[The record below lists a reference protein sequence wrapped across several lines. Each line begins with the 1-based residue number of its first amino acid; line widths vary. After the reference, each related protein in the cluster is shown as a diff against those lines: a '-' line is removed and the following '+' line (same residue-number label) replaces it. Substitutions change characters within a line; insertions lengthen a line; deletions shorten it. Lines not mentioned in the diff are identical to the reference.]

1 MQAPCYDTIMNKKV
15 LIGIVVV
22 IAVAIFFITRNKNP
36 DLPPVTGT
44 TIIAFGDSL
53 VSGTGSTKGNDFV
66 SVLSSRTGIPIINAG
81 IPGNTTKDALNRLSR
96 DVLEQDPRVV
106 IIVIGGNDFL
116 RRVPKGETLAN
127 VRSIIEQVQET
138 GARVILVGTSR
149 LVYNDDY
156 KVIAQEL
163 GVSFVPHV
171 LDRMLQDKRLMD
183 DAIHPNDEGYKTFA
197 DAVRPYFLKA
207 MQSK

>member
-1 MQAPCYDTIMNKKV
+1 MNLK
-15 LIGIVVV
+15 LIIGIIVV
-22 IAVAIFFITRNKNP
+22 IAVAIFFITRSKTL
-36 DLPPVTGT
+36 DLPPVTGS

-53 VSGTGSTKGNDFV
+53 VYGTGSTEGNDFV
-66 SVLSSRTGIPIINAG
+66 SVLSARTGIPIINAG

-116 RRVPKGETLAN
+116 RRVPKSETLAN
-127 VRSIIEQVQET
+127 VRSIVEQVKAT

-149 LVYNDDY
+149 LVYSSDY
-156 KVIAQEL
+156 KDIAEEL
-163 GVSFVPHV
+163 EVLFVPHV
-171 LDRMLQDKRLMD
+171 LDPILQDKRLMA
-183 DAIHPNDEGYKTFA
+183 DAIHPNDEGYKLFA
-197 DAVRPYFLKA
+197 DALQPYFLKA